1 MDITL
6 DPTRVLH
13 LTSVQHPPK
22 KSQEKPITKENC
34 FFVQI
39 FWNFLQRS
47 GEIFV
52 FKNEFGERERRNNV
66 GVWEWPQMVQI
77 CPTTKKHVFFFV
89 LCNLPLFLLWIK
101 KWKYDPDMSQS
112 SKRIIGLMV
121 YCQSNM
127 TPFNGSIFTLCLDP
141 QSLGTIRP
149 LRWPLQNSLWRSR
162 WRGQWPNNIEG
173 LVLEHKVRNR

>member
-1 MDITL
+1 MVISVQCFSFPICPCFLCYCDDSRCMYRMMDITL

-22 KSQEKPITKENC
+22 KSQEKPITKENF

-101 KWKYDPDMSQS
+101 K
-112 SKRIIGLMV
+112 
-121 YCQSNM
+121 
-127 TPFNGSIFTLCLDP
+127 
-141 QSLGTIRP
+141 
-149 LRWPLQNSLWRSR
+149 
-162 WRGQWPNNIEG
+162 
-173 LVLEHKVRNR
+173 